1 MRRLTGILRNPALAL
16 VLVLVTAGPARADD
30 DDTMMVIDEGAT
42 PEDIVRVIELPKFAT
57 PKGQEKAKA
66 NAGVGQDLGP
76 EDKLSGKEFGQQIA
90 EEAKSKSQS
99 ASEDVRQN
107 EGRDR
112 GRGRGRGNN

>member
-1 MRRLTGILRNPALAL
+1 MRRLTCIFRNPALAL
-16 VLVLVTAGPARADD
+16 VVLLVTAPARADD

-42 PEDIVRVIELPKFAT
+42 PEDIVRVIELPKFAA
-57 PKGQEKAKA
+57 PKGQEKAKPK
-66 NAGVGQDLGP
+66 AGVGQDFGA
-76 EDKLSGKEFGQQIA
+76 EDKLSGKELGQQIA

-107 EGRDR
+107 EGRGR